1 MEVGDGGCQHDLV
14 GLEPGAADLDDDV
27 AQRLALPKVVGD
39 REGHVGKV
47 VLKLVRKK
55 FIFSY

>member
-47 VLKLVRKK
+47 VLKLVR
-55 FIFSY
+55 